1 VKIAFL
7 VHNMYGLGGTVRS
20 VANLAGGLAER
31 HQVEIA
37 SVYRNRDEPEARLDA
52 RVRVVP
58 LIDVRARGWRYR
70 RPRALLPSRMLPD
83 PGPAA
88 GPLPPSRLTDRRV
101 AGYLRNTDAD
111 VVIATRPVLVGCL
124 AEYGVP
130 PGCLRIGQEHRTL
143 ASCPAELRTRYLD
156 AVARLDGYATVSEAD
171 AACWREALPPGG
183 GARVTAIPNAV
194 PETGVT
200 PSRLDAPVVVAAGRF
215 IPVKRYDRLIRA
227 FARVAARRPG
237 WELRLYGRGR
247 KEERYR
253 QLIDR
258 LDMAGR
264 VRLMGAVSPIE
275 PEWAKGS
282 IAAVSS
288 DEESFGMTIVE
299 AMRCGVPVVA
309 TDCPYGPREILR
321 HGENGLLVPLEDGV
335 RGFAR
340 ALLRLI
346 DDEDERRRLAA
357 AALRDAARYDPA
369 RIAARYEEWLGSLGA
384 PASVSR
390 REPQPEPDLG

>member
-1 VKIAFL
+1 MA
-7 VHNMYGLGGTVRS
+7 
-20 VANLAGGLAER
+20 
-31 HQVEIA
+31 
-37 SVYRNRDEPEARLDA
+37 
-52 RVRVVP
+52 
-58 LIDVRARGWRYR
+58 
-70 RPRALLPSRMLPD
+70 
-83 PGPAA
+83 
-88 GPLPPSRLTDRRV
+88 
-101 AGYLRNTDAD
+101 
-111 VVIATRPVLVGCL
+111 
-124 AEYGVP
+124 
-130 PGCLRIGQEHRTL
+130 
-143 ASCPAELRTRYLD
+143 
-156 AVARLDGYATVSEAD
+156 
-171 AACWREALPPGG
+171 
-183 GARVTAIPNAV
+183 AIPNAV
-194 PETGVT
+194 PEPGVA
-200 PSRLDAPVVVAAGRF
+200 PSALDARVVVAAGRF

-258 LDMAGR
+258 LGMAGR

-275 PEWAKGS
+275 PEWAKGA

-309 TDCPYGPREILR
+309 TDCPHGPREILR

-357 AALRDAARYDPA
+357 AALRDAARYAPA
-369 RIAARYEEWLGSLGA
+369 PSAARYGE
-384 PASVSR
+384 
-390 REPQPEPDLG
+390 